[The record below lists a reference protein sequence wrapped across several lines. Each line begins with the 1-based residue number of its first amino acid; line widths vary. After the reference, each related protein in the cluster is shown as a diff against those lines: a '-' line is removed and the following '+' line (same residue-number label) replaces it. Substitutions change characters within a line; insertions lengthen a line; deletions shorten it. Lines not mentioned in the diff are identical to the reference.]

1 MNHTCIKKKKK
12 KRHNREGTSVILI
25 IQGCFLS
32 EIVPSFTGSEVGWCR
47 TEETTEKSKA
57 LLALPEPVL
66 WLGCDLPL

>member
-47 TEETTEKSKA
+47 TEETTEN
-57 LLALPEPVL
+57 LRLCLPSLSPCC
-66 WLGCDLPL
+66 G